1 LKRFKMK
8 LYLRNRFI
16 DIKEPVIMG
25 VLNVTPDSFS
35 DGGKYIRIDDA
46 LKRVES
52 LVMEGAD
59 IVDIGGES
67 TRPGAK
73 KIGIDEEIER
83 VIPII
88 ERVKKEF
95 EVLISIDTYK
105 ERLARLAVLEAGADI
120 VNDVSALRFS
130 ENMASVIAGLNV
142 PVVLMHMKGT
152 PEHMQKNPFY
162 ENVID
167 DVKEFFYE
175 RIEWAISKG
184 MKREKII
191 IDPGIGFGKR
201 FEDNIQIIRRLREFK
216 EFDIPILIGL
226 SRKAF
231 LGAISGEKIPENRE
245 AETITA
251 NLISIMNGASII
263 RVHNVRSAVASKKIL
278 EKLVDI

>member
-1 LKRFKMK
+1 MK

-25 VLNVTPDSFS
+25 ILNVTPDSFS

-52 LVMEGAD
+52 IVMEGAD

-73 KIGIDEEIER
+73 KIGVDEEIDR
-83 VIPII
+83 IIPVI

-95 EVLISIDTYK
+95 EVLVSIDTYK

-130 ENMASVIAGLNV
+130 ENMASAIAGLNA
-142 PVVLMHMKGT
+142 PVALMHMKGT
-152 PEHMQKNPFY
+152 PEHMQENPFY
-162 ENVID
+162 ENVIND
-167 DVKEFFYE
+167 IKEFFYE
-175 RIEWAISKG
+175 RIGWAISKG
-184 MKREKII
+184 IKREKII

-201 FEDNIQIIRRLREFK
+201 FEDNIQIIRRLKEFK
-216 EFDIPILIGL
+216 EFDLPILIGV
-226 SRKAF
+226 SRKRF
-231 LGAISGEKIPENRE
+231 LGVISEEKIPEKRE

-251 NLISIMNGASII
+251 NLISVLNGASII
-263 RVHNVRSAVASKKIL
+263 RVHNVKNALNSVRVLKELI
-278 EKLVDI
+278 DM

>member
-1 LKRFKMK
+1 MK

-16 DIKEPVIMG
+16 DIKGPVIMG
-25 VLNVTPDSFS
+25 ILNVTPDSFS

-52 LVMEGAD
+52 IVMEGAD

-67 TRPGAK
+67 TRPGSK

-83 VIPII
+83 VVPVI
-88 ERVKKEF
+88 ERVKKEL

-130 ENMASVIAGLNV
+130 ENMASVIADLNV

-152 PEHMQKNPFY
+152 PEHMQENPFY
-162 ENVID
+162 ENVIND
-167 DVKEFFYE
+167 IKEFFYE
-175 RIEWAISKG
+175 RIGWAISKG
-184 MKREKII
+184 IKREKII

-201 FEDNIQIIRRLREFK
+201 FEDNIQIIKKLREFK
-216 EFDIPILIGL
+216 EFDLPILTGV
-226 SRKAF
+226 SRKTF
-231 LGAISGEKIPENRE
+231 LGVISGEKIPEKRE

-251 NLISIMNGASII
+251 NLISILNGASII
-263 RVHNVRSAVASKKIL
+263 RVHNVKNAVNSIKVLKELI
-278 EKLVDI
+278 DI

>member
-1 LKRFKMK
+1 MK

-25 VLNVTPDSFS
+25 ILNVTPDSFS

-52 LVMEGAD
+52 IVMEGAD

-73 KIGIDEEIER
+73 KVGVDEEIDR
-83 VIPII
+83 IIPVI

-95 EVLISIDTYK
+95 EVLVSIDTYK

-130 ENMASVIAGLNV
+130 ENMASDIAGLNV

-152 PEHMQKNPFY
+152 PEHMQENPFY
-162 ENVID
+162 ENVIND
-167 DVKEFFYE
+167 IKEFFYE
-175 RIEWAISKG
+175 RIGWAISKG
-184 MKREKII
+184 IKREKII

-201 FEDNIQIIRRLREFK
+201 FEDNIQIIRRLKEFK
-216 EFDIPILIGL
+216 EFDLPILIGV
-226 SRKAF
+226 SRKRF
-231 LGAISGEKIPENRE
+231 LGVISEEKIPEKRE

-251 NLISIMNGASII
+251 NLISVLNGASII
-263 RVHNVRSAVASKKIL
+263 RVHNVKNALNSVKVLKELI
-278 EKLVDI
+278 DM

>member
-1 LKRFKMK
+1 MK

-25 VLNVTPDSFS
+25 ILNVTPDSFS
-35 DGGKYIRIDDA
+35 DSGKYIRIDDA

-52 LVMEGAD
+52 IVMEGAD

-73 KIGIDEEIER
+73 KIDVDEEIER
-83 VIPII
+83 VIPVI
-88 ERVKKEF
+88 ERVKKEL

-130 ENMASVIAGLNV
+130 ENMASVIADLNV

-152 PEHMQKNPFY
+152 PEHMQENPFY
-162 ENVID
+162 ENVIND
-167 DVKEFFYE
+167 IKEFFYE
-175 RIEWAISKG
+175 RIGWAISKG
-184 MKREKII
+184 IKREKII
-191 IDPGIGFGKR
+191 IDPGMGFGKR
-201 FEDNIQIIRRLREFK
+201 FEDNIQVIRKLREFK
-216 EFDIPILIGL
+216 EFDLPILIGV
-226 SRKAF
+226 SRKTF
-231 LGAISGEKIPENRE
+231 LGVISGEKIPEKRE

-251 NLISIMNGASII
+251 NLISILNGASII
-263 RVHNVRSAVASKKIL
+263 RVHNVGSAVASKKIL

>member
-1 LKRFKMK
+1 MK

-25 VLNVTPDSFS
+25 ILNVTPDSFS

-52 LVMEGAD
+52 IVMEGAG

-73 KIGIDEEIER
+73 KVGVDEEIDR
-83 VIPII
+83 IIPVI

-95 EVLISIDTYK
+95 EVLVSIDTYK

-130 ENMASVIAGLNV
+130 ENMASDIAGLNV

-152 PEHMQKNPFY
+152 PEHMQENPFY
-162 ENVID
+162 ENVIND
-167 DVKEFFYE
+167 IKEFFYE
-175 RIEWAISKG
+175 RIGWAISKG
-184 MKREKII
+184 IKREKII

-201 FEDNIQIIRRLREFK
+201 FEDNIQIIRRLKEFK
-216 EFDIPILIGL
+216 EFDLPILIGV
-226 SRKAF
+226 SRKRF
-231 LGAISGEKIPENRE
+231 LGVISEEKIPEKRE

-251 NLISIMNGASII
+251 NLISVLNGASII
-263 RVHNVRSAVASKKIL
+263 RVHNVKNALNSVKVLKELI
-278 EKLVDI
+278 DM

>member
-1 LKRFKMK
+1 MK

-25 VLNVTPDSFS
+25 ILNVTPDSFS

-52 LVMEGAD
+52 IVMEGAD

-67 TRPGAK
+67 TRPGSK

-83 VIPII
+83 VVPVI
-88 ERVKKEF
+88 ERVKKEL

-130 ENMASVIAGLNV
+130 ENMASVIADLNV

-152 PEHMQKNPFY
+152 PEHMQENPFY
-162 ENVID
+162 ENVIND
-167 DVKEFFYE
+167 IKEFFYE
-175 RIEWAISKG
+175 RIGWAISKG
-184 MKREKII
+184 IKREKII

-201 FEDNIQIIRRLREFK
+201 FEDNIQIIKKLREFK
-216 EFDIPILIGL
+216 EFDLPILTGV
-226 SRKAF
+226 SRKTF
-231 LGAISGEKIPENRE
+231 LGVISGEKIPEKRE

-251 NLISIMNGASII
+251 NLISILNGTSII
-263 RVHNVRSAVASKKIL
+263 RVHNVRSALNSIKVLKELI
-278 EKLVDI
+278 DI

>member
-1 LKRFKMK
+1 MK

-16 DIKEPVIMG
+16 DIKGPVIMG
-25 VLNVTPDSFS
+25 ILNVTPDSFS

-52 LVMEGAD
+52 IVMEGAD

-67 TRPGAK
+67 TRPGSK

-83 VIPII
+83 VVPVI
-88 ERVKKEF
+88 ERVKKEL

-130 ENMASVIAGLNV
+130 ENMASVIADLNV

-152 PEHMQKNPFY
+152 PEHMQENPFY
-162 ENVID
+162 ENVIND
-167 DVKEFFYE
+167 IKEFFYE
-175 RIEWAISKG
+175 RIGWAISKG
-184 MKREKII
+184 IKREKII

-201 FEDNIQIIRRLREFK
+201 FEDNIQIIKKLREFK
-216 EFDIPILIGL
+216 EFDLPILTGV
-226 SRKAF
+226 SRKTF
-231 LGAISGEKIPENRE
+231 LGVISGEKIPEKRE
-245 AETITA
+245 AETITT
-251 NLISIMNGASII
+251 NLISILNGASII
-263 RVHNVRSAVASKKIL
+263 RVHNVKNAVNSIKVLKELI
-278 EKLVDI
+278 DI

>member
-1 LKRFKMK
+1 MK

-25 VLNVTPDSFS
+25 ILNVTPDSFS

-52 LVMEGAD
+52 IVMEGAD

-73 KIGIDEEIER
+73 KVGVDEEIDR
-83 VIPII
+83 IIPVI

-95 EVLISIDTYK
+95 EVLVSIDTYK

-130 ENMASVIAGLNV
+130 ENMASAIAGLNA
-142 PVVLMHMKGT
+142 PVALMHMKGT
-152 PEHMQKNPFY
+152 PEHMQENPFY
-162 ENVID
+162 ENVIND
-167 DVKEFFYE
+167 IKEFFYE
-175 RIEWAISKG
+175 RIGWAISKG
-184 MKREKII
+184 IKREKII

-201 FEDNIQIIRRLREFK
+201 FEDNIQIIRRLKEFK
-216 EFDIPILIGL
+216 EFDLPILIGV
-226 SRKAF
+226 SRKRF
-231 LGAISGEKIPENRE
+231 LGVISEEKIPEKRE

-251 NLISIMNGASII
+251 NLISVLNGASII
-263 RVHNVRSAVASKKIL
+263 RVHNVKNALNSVKVLKELI
-278 EKLVDI
+278 DM

>member
-1 LKRFKMK
+1 MK

-16 DIKEPVIMG
+16 DIKGPVIMG
-25 VLNVTPDSFS
+25 ILNVTPDSFS

-52 LVMEGAD
+52 IVMEGAD

-83 VIPII
+83 VVPVI
-88 ERVKKEF
+88 ERVKKEL

-130 ENMASVIAGLNV
+130 ENMASVIADLNV

-152 PEHMQKNPFY
+152 PEHMQENPFY
-162 ENVID
+162 ENVIND
-167 DVKEFFYE
+167 IKEFFYE
-175 RIEWAISKG
+175 RIGWAISKG
-184 MKREKII
+184 IKREKII

-201 FEDNIQIIRRLREFK
+201 FEDNIQIIKKLREFK
-216 EFDIPILIGL
+216 EFDLPILTGV
-226 SRKAF
+226 SRKTF
-231 LGAISGEKIPENRE
+231 LGVISGEKIPEKRE

-251 NLISIMNGASII
+251 NLISILNGASII
-263 RVHNVRSAVASKKIL
+263 RVHNVKNAVNSIKVLKELI
-278 EKLVDI
+278 DI

>member
-1 LKRFKMK
+1 MK

-25 VLNVTPDSFS
+25 ILNVTPDSFS

-52 LVMEGAD
+52 IVMEGAD

-83 VIPII
+83 VVPVI
-88 ERVKKEF
+88 ERVKKEL

-105 ERLARLAVLEAGADI
+105 ERLARLAVLEAGADM

-130 ENMASVIAGLNV
+130 ENMASVIADLNV

-152 PEHMQKNPFY
+152 PEHMQENPFY
-162 ENVID
+162 ENVIND
-167 DVKEFFYE
+167 IKEFFYE
-175 RIEWAISKG
+175 RIGWAISKG
-184 MKREKII
+184 IKREKII

-201 FEDNIQIIRRLREFK
+201 FEDNIQIIKKLREFK
-216 EFDIPILIGL
+216 EFDLPILTGV
-226 SRKAF
+226 SRKTF
-231 LGAISGEKIPENRE
+231 LGVISGEKIPEKRE

-251 NLISIMNGASII
+251 NLISILNGTSII
-263 RVHNVRSAVASKKIL
+263 RVHNVRSALNSIKVLKELI
-278 EKLVDI
+278 DI

>member
-1 LKRFKMK
+1 MK

-251 NLISIMNGASII
+251 NLISIINGASII

>member
-1 LKRFKMK
+1 MK

-46 LKRVES
+46 LKCVES

-83 VIPII
+83 VIPVI

-105 ERLARLAVLEAGADI
+105 ERLAKLAVLEAGADI

-152 PEHMQKNPFY
+152 PEHMQENPFY

-175 RIEWAISKG
+175 RIGWAISKG

>member
-1 LKRFKMK
+1 MK

-35 DGGKYIRIDDA
+35 DGGKYIKIDDA

-52 LVMEGAD
+52 IVMEGAD

-73 KIGIDEEIER
+73 KISIDEEIER
-83 VIPII
+83 VIPVI
-88 ERVKKEF
+88 ERVKKEL

-130 ENMASVIAGLNV
+130 ENMASVIADLNV

-152 PEHMQKNPFY
+152 PEHMQENPFY
-162 ENVID
+162 ENVIND
-167 DVKEFFYE
+167 IKEFFYE
-175 RIEWAISKG
+175 RIGWAISKG
-184 MKREKII
+184 IKREKIL

-201 FEDNIQIIRRLREFK
+201 FEDNIQIIRKLREFK
-216 EFDIPILIGL
+216 EFDLPILIGV
-226 SRKAF
+226 SRKRF
-231 LGAISGEKIPENRE
+231 LGVISGEKIPEKRE
-245 AETITA
+245 AETMTA
-251 NLISIMNGASII
+251 NLISILNGASII
-263 RVHNVRSAVASKKIL
+263 RVHNVGSAVASKKIL

>member
-1 LKRFKMK
+1 MK

-25 VLNVTPDSFS
+25 ILNVTPDSFS

-52 LVMEGAD
+52 IVMEGAD

-83 VIPII
+83 VVPVI
-88 ERVKKEF
+88 ERVKKEL

-130 ENMASVIAGLNV
+130 ENMASVIADLNV

-152 PEHMQKNPFY
+152 PEHMQENPFY
-162 ENVID
+162 ENVIND
-167 DVKEFFYE
+167 IKEFFYE
-175 RIEWAISKG
+175 RIGWAISKG
-184 MKREKII
+184 IKREKII

-201 FEDNIQIIRRLREFK
+201 FEDNIQIIKKLREFK
-216 EFDIPILIGL
+216 EFDLPILTGV
-226 SRKAF
+226 SRKTF
-231 LGAISGEKIPENRE
+231 LGVISGEKIPEKRE

-251 NLISIMNGASII
+251 NLISILNGASII
-263 RVHNVRSAVASKKIL
+263 RVHNVKNAVNSIKVLKELI
-278 EKLVDI
+278 DI